1 MALMSKNDIAFGA
14 KSNTERS
21 FSSWLKERRKAL
33 GLSRKELAERVGC
46 SEVTIVKLEMEERRP
61 SRQIAELLAQCLELE
76 EAERAAFVELA
87 RYPPGQQGKEQAARR
102 ETVPNNLP
110 APPTSFVGRE
120 SAVASVRDL
129 FRKPGVRLVTLT
141 GAPGIGKTRLG
152 LQVAEALLDSF
163 KDGVFFVA
171 LAPIRDLDRVPAA
184 IAQALNVRENP
195 GEPLQVTLQRYL
207 RERRLLLLIDNFEQ
221 VTAAAPLL
229 GTLLL
234 SSPGLKL
241 LVTSREVLHIYGEHD
256 FPVPP
261 LEVPGSK
268 FEVQNELGLPG
279 TLNFEP
285 GTLERYETV
294 RLFVERAVAVE
305 HAFSLTS
312 ENAQAVVEI
321 CRRLDGLPLAIE
333 LAAAQVRTF
342 APQEMLPRLQSALD
356 LLVGGPLDLP
366 PRQQALR
373 SAISWSYDLLDESEA
388 ALFRRLAVFVGGAT
402 LEAVEAVCAGDG
414 RQTIDD
420 GRRTTDDGRRG
431 TAQDMMSSVLAS
443 LVDKSLLNRE
453 RVGVDNDS
461 SRYTLLETVREY
473 AWEKL
478 AESDEVEPLRK
489 RHAAFYLELV
499 EKAGPQLTG
508 EEHEAWYK
516 RLQLEY
522 DNIRAAL
529 ATSIE
534 YADAETALRFG
545 TVLWRFWDM
554 HGYISE
560 GRRWLD
566 LTLQL
571 DSSAFPLLRSNVLS
585 SAGILAWTGWDLDTA
600 RSLHKQS
607 LALRR
612 QLGDKQRTASS
623 LNNLAL
629 VVHQQGEY
637 REAFDL
643 LAESLEICRELDDK
657 ADIASTLNNLGN
669 AAHAMGDADNAYAL
683 LEEGLELWREVGDMY
698 GVALVLND
706 LAEVERSRGNYERAV
721 PLYIEGIEKM
731 REMDDNSRVANAL
744 HNMAHVLH
752 HQGDLDKAYDL
763 FAESLTIRRDLDDRL
778 GIYMSLT
785 GLAGVV
791 SSRGLPEKAALLF
804 GAAESLLEDSTFKM
818 QPIDKRDYDRNVE
831 RTRAQIGDAAWSS
844 AWDGGRAMKLED
856 AILFALA

>member
-1 MALMSKNDIAFGA
+1 MALTSKNGNFLGV

-61 SRQIAELLAQCLELE
+61 SRQIAELLAQCLDLD

-141 GAPGIGKTRLG
+141 GAPGIGKTRLS

-195 GEPLQVTLQRYL
+195 GELLQVTLQRYL
-207 RERRLLLLIDNFEQ
+207 RDRRLLLLLDNFEQ

-261 LEVPGSK
+261 LAVPGSK
-268 FEVQNELGLPG
+268 FQVQSEKGLSA

-294 RLFVERAVAVE
+294 RLFVERAVAVD
-305 HAFSLTS
+305 HDFSLTS
-312 ENAQAVVEI
+312 DNAQAVVEI

-333 LAAAQVRTF
+333 LAAAQVNAF
-342 APQEMLPRLQSALD
+342 APQEMLPRLQRALD

-402 LEAVEAVCAGDG
+402 LEAVEAVCGVG
-414 RQTIDD
+414 E
-420 GRRTTDDGRRG
+420 GRRTKDE
-431 TAQDMMSSVLAS
+431 QSSISNLLAS

-453 RVGVDNDS
+453 NVGVGS
-461 SRYTLLETVREY
+461 ASQRYTLLETVREY
-473 AWEKL
+473 AWERL
-478 AESDEVEPLRK
+478 AESNEVELLRK

-499 EKAGPQLTG
+499 EEAGPQLTG
-508 EEHEAWYK
+508 EEHDTWYK

-545 TVLWRFWDM
+545 TVLWRYWDM

-560 GRRWLD
+560 GRGWLD

-571 DSSAFPLLRSNVLS
+571 ESDAFPLLRSNVLS
-585 SAGILAWTGWDLDTA
+585 SAGILAWSGDDLDTA
-600 RSLHKQS
+600 RSFHGQS

-612 QLGDKQRTASS
+612 QLGDKQRIASS
-623 LNNLAL
+623 LNNMGL
-629 VVHQQGEY
+629 VAHQQGDY
-637 REAFDL
+637 QEAFDL

-669 AAHAMGDADNAYAL
+669 SAHAMGDPDNAYAL
-683 LEEGLELWREVGDMY
+683 LEEGLALWREVGDMY

-731 REMDDNSRVANAL
+731 REMEDNSRVANAL
-744 HNMAHVLH
+744 HNLAHVLH
-752 HQGDLDKAYDL
+752 HQGDLDKAYEL
-763 FAESLTIRRDLDDRL
+763 LAESLTMRRDLDDRP

-804 GAAESLLEDSTFKM
+804 GAAESLLEDSTFKV
-818 QPIDKRDYDRNVE
+818 QPIDKRDYDINVE
-831 RTRAQIGDAAWSS
+831 RTRAQLGETEWTS
-844 AWDGGRAMKLED
+844 AWEAGRRMAWEN
-856 AILFALA
+856 AVALALEESPGRIG